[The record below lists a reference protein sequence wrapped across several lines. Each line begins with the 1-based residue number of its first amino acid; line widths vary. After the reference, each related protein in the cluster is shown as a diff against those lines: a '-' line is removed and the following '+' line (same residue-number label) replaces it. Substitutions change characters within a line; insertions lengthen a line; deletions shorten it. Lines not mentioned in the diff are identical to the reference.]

1 MKKLLLTL
9 VAVLIL
15 ATVSLQAAAQKPT
28 SVIHVVTIKWK
39 EGTKPEQIAA
49 ALKGAEAIANTY
61 PGITRVWTRSIKVQG
76 QGYTHALVME
86 FKDEKALTDYADSPA
101 QKEWYKI
108 YLPLRE
114 ESTTHDIT
122 N

>member
-1 MKKLLLTL
+1 MKKVLFTAIAAMLL
-9 VAVLIL
+9 A
-15 ATVSLQAAAQKPT
+15 AVSLSAAAQKPT
-28 SVIHVVTIKWK
+28 TVLHVVTIKWK
-39 EGTKPEQIAA
+39 TGTTPEQISS

-61 PGITRVWTRSIKVQG
+61 AGVTRVWTRSIKVQG
-76 QGYTHALVME
+76 DGYTHALVME
-86 FKDEKALTDYADSPA
+86 FKDEKALTDYADSAA